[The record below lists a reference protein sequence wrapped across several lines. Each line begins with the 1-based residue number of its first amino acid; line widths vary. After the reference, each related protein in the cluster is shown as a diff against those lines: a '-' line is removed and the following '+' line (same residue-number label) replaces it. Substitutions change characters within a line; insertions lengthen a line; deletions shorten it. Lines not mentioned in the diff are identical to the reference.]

1 MHTSS
6 TFQLYMSSTQ
16 GGVPNATDGQQIPLQ
31 GINDYTGMIL
41 KVPDDN
47 IDRKES
53 WYDDDDIV
61 NEEIVIIDRDESSVM
76 MTIMTTAIE
85 VKYQC
90 NMP

>member
-6 TFQLYMSSTQ
+6 TFKLYTSSTQ

-53 WYDDDDIV
+53 
-61 NEEIVIIDRDESSVM
+61 SVM
-76 MTIMTTAIE
+76 VI
-85 VKYQC
+85 
-90 NMP
+90 

>member
-1 MHTSS
+1 MGNIDQQEMIETKKSEKKMHTSS

-41 KVPDDN
+41 KVRDDN

-53 WYDDDDIV
+53 
-61 NEEIVIIDRDESSVM
+61 SVM
-76 MTIMTTAIE
+76 MI
-85 VKYQC
+85 
-90 NMP
+90 